1 MIEQKAQTV
10 IPFPETDLTDA
21 FRFAK
26 VNIEPA
32 MQKKYLELRKED
44 EIEVCIER
52 ANEYGEQQAK
62 KGKDPNYG
70 ALYRAA
76 ITEGWHSQKLEQKA
90 KEETAERRRKATQ
103 AVAESQAMAQ
113 AARDREETERVTR
126 ILSDF
131 HELDEDTQDEIREQ
145 FRATLAIPLR
155 KSFDKQGEAA
165 PMVKSIFAEFFSSK
179 YGKASSR
186 QERASEDT
194 TE

>member
-1 MIEQKAQTV
+1 V
-10 IPFPETDLTDA
+10 IPFPETDLADA

-32 MQKKYLELRKED
+32 MQKKYLELRRED

-62 KGKDPNYG
+62 KGKEPNYG

-90 KEETAERRRKATQ
+90 KEETAEKRRKATR
-103 AVAESQAMAQ
+103 AVEESQAMAQ
-113 AARDREETERVTR
+113 AARDRKEAERIAK
-126 ILSDF
+126 ILSEF
-131 HELDEDTQDEIREQ
+131 HALDEDMQDEIREQ

-165 PMVKSIFAEFFSSK
+165 PMVKSIFAEFFSSTH
-179 YGKASSR
+179 GKGAS
-186 QERASEDT
+186 QHEKASEDT
-194 TE
+194 TD